1 MAAGQ
6 SAPQHSSIERSC
18 DRLNVM
24 ATARDV
30 HTDRWLDGYEKGS
43 SWCVLWRA
51 VELSYEAAIA
61 AIPTRVA
68 TIANGAVIFIIL
80 P

>member
-1 MAAGQ
+1 MAAAQ
-6 SAPQHSSIERSC
+6 SAPQHSSTERSC
-18 DRLNVM
+18 DRLSAT
-24 ATARDV
+24 ATARGV
-30 HTDRWLDGYEKGS
+30 HTDRWLDVCEKGS
-43 SWCVLWRA
+43 FSRVLWRA
-51 VELSYEAAIA
+51 AELSYEAAIA